1 MNKIIIADASPLI
14 AFGGID
20 KLSVLFNLFG
30 KVIVPEVVAAE
41 CLADKIRPGATAI
54 AKAID
59 GKMIQIAHSTKEIV
73 DANNELARL
82 DDGEAAAV
90 ALAHSLNLP
99 LIIDEKLGRDVAK
112 KLGVK
117 IIGTI
122 GVLLLAKEKKIIGTI
137 KPILLQLKNG
147 GYFLSSALIKDALK
161 RAQEK

>member
-1 MNKIIIADASPLI
+1 MNKVIIADASPLI
-14 AFGGID
+14 AFGAID

-30 KVIVPEVVAAE
+30 KVLIHEIVAAE
-41 CLADKIRPGATAI
+41 CLVDKTHPGATAI

-59 GKMIQIAHSTKEIV
+59 DKMIQIIHSTKEMHA
-73 DANNELARL
+73 ANNELAKL
-82 DDGEAAAV
+82 DDGEAAAI

-99 LIIDEKLGRDVAK
+99 LVIDEKLGRDVAK

-122 GVLLLAKEKKIIGTI
+122 GVLLLAKEKKMVEAI

-147 GYFLSSALIKDALK
+147 GYFLSNALIKDALK